1 MTMGKGLQPRN
12 LSAVELRGKYLKFF
26 EERGHAVI
34 PSASLV
40 PDRDGS
46 VLFTTAG
53 MHPLVPYLMGREH
66 MAGVRLVNCQ
76 KCVRT
81 SDIEEVGDLTHLTF
95 FEMLGNWSLGDYY
108 KQDSIRW
115 SYEFLT
121 REDLLAIPPDLL
133 WVTVFEGNEVAPRDD
148 EAASVWRALGIPE
161 DRIVFLGIEDN
172 WWAAG
177 PEGPCGPDTEIFVD
191 RTGEPCEKGAELC
204 KPGHCGCG
212 RFVEVWNNV
221 FMSYERQ
228 GNTVTELPRKNVDT
242 GMGLERTLAIL
253 NGVESVYETSQFRP
267 ILERIME
274 LSGLSEQTIRAD
286 AKKLRAIRVL
296 ADHIRASTFIIGDEM
311 GVKPSNQGQ
320 GYVLRRLIRRA
331 IRYCDTLGVKPD
343 DWVELSKIVIE
354 QNGGQYPEL
363 NANRE
368 TILTELRLEKDRFEK
383 TLAKGTKM
391 LEKEIERLKE
401 SGGKMLEG
409 EIGFRL
415 YDTYGFPVEFTNE
428 LLKEEGL
435 SVDME
440 RFQHAFAEHKEKSK
454 AEAAKSGLADDSEES
469 IKYHTAT
476 HLLHA
481 ALRSKLGESVHQKG
495 SNINRERMRFDFTF
509 DRAMK
514 PEEVKQ
520 IEGMVQQWID
530 ADLPV
535 ERTVMPLEEAR
546 ASGAIGLFAD
556 RYGDEVSV
564 YKIGDVSMEFCGGPH
579 VNRTS
584 EIGRFQIKK
593 EQSSSAGVRRI
604 RAQIS

>member
-1 MTMGKGLQPRN
+1 
-12 LSAVELRGKYLKFF
+12 
-26 EERGHAVI
+26 
-34 PSASLV
+34 
-40 PDRDGS
+40 
-46 VLFTTAG
+46 
-53 MHPLVPYLMGREH
+53 
-66 MAGVRLVNCQ
+66 
-76 KCVRT
+76 
-81 SDIEEVGDLTHLTF
+81 
-95 FEMLGNWSLGDYY
+95 
-108 KQDSIRW
+108 
-115 SYEFLT
+115 
-121 REDLLAIPPDLL
+121 
-133 WVTVFEGNEVAPRDD
+133 
-148 EAASVWRALGIPE
+148 
-161 DRIVFLGIEDN
+161 
-172 WWAAG
+172 
-177 PEGPCGPDTEIFVD
+177 
-191 RTGEPCEKGAELC
+191 
-204 KPGHCGCG
+204 
-212 RFVEVWNNV
+212 
-221 FMSYERQ
+221 MSYERQ

-267 ILERIME
+267 ILERIIE
-274 LSGLSEQTIRAD
+274 LSGLSEQAIRAD
-286 AKKLRAIRVL
+286 AKKLKAIRVL

-331 IRYCDTLGVKPD
+331 IRYCDTLGVRPD
-343 DWVELSKIVIE
+343 DWVDLSKIVIE

-363 NANRE
+363 ISNRE

-469 IKYHTAT
+469 VKYHTAT

-481 ALRSKLGESVHQKG
+481 ALRSKLGEAVHQKG

-535 ERTVMPLEEAR
+535 ERTVMPLERSAR
-546 ASGAIGLFAD
+546 LRRD
-556 RYGDEVSV
+556 R
-564 YKIGDVSMEFCGGPH
+564 I
-579 VNRTS
+579 
-584 EIGRFQIKK
+584 
-593 EQSSSAGVRRI
+593 VRRPLW
-604 RAQIS
+604 RRSFGL

>member
-1 MTMGKGLQPRN
+1 MTMGKGLQPRT

-26 EERGHAVI
+26 EERGHAII

-53 MHPLVPYLMGREH
+53 MHPLVPYLMGRAH

-133 WVTVFEGNEVAPRDD
+133 WVTVFEGNAIAPRDD
-148 EAASVWRALGIPE
+148 EAAAVWRALGIPE
-161 DRIVFLGIEDN
+161 ERIVFLGVEDN

-191 RTGEPCEKGAELC
+191 RTGEPCEKGAERC

-221 FMSYERQ
+221 FMSYERK
-228 GNTVTELPRKNVDT
+228 GDHVTELPRKNVDT

-267 ILERIME
+267 LLDRMIQ
-274 LSGLSEQTIRAD
+274 LSGQSEQAIRAN
-286 AKKLRAIRVL
+286 AKKLRALRVL
-296 ADHIRASTFIIGDEM
+296 ADHIRAATFIIGDEM

-331 IRYCDTLGVKPD
+331 IRYCDTIGTRAE
-343 DWVELSKIVIE
+343 DWVELAQIVIE

-363 NANRE
+363 IAGRD
-368 TILTELRLEKDRFEK
+368 TILGELRMEKDRFEK

-401 SGGKMLEG
+401 TG
-409 EIGFRL
+409 ETRLDGEVAFRL

-428 LLKEEGL
+428 LLHEEGL

-440 RFQHAFAEHKEKSK
+440 RFQQAFAEHKERSK

-469 IKYHTAT
+469 VKYHTAT

-481 ALRSKLGESVHQKG
+481 ALRSKLGDSVRQKG
-495 SNINRERMRFDFTF
+495 SNINRERMRFDFAF

-514 PEEVKQ
+514 PDEVKQ
-520 IEGMVQQWID
+520 VEGMVQQWID

-546 ASGAIGLFAD
+546 ASGALGLFAD

-564 YKIGDVSMEFCGGPH
+564 YKIGDVSLEFCGGPH
-579 VNRTS
+579 VSRTS

-604 RAQIS
+604 RAQIT